1 LLTHN
6 KYDSTIETYDK
17 VLEYQK
23 FIIYDKSHCKNISNY
38 FEATPDNTIELDTY
52 ITHPDNRG
60 NGLAEITTFEGI
72 KNAIGQID
80 KNKKKIFLASTL
92 HQNNFASKR
101 VSEFF
106 GLDDYIFVNRRN
118 GRDRQVHILGMDR
131 EQISEYLEKMEKK
144 LAVIHNYNPN
154 GIQLTDKEKKD
165 ILEEDSYKRKKI
177 KEEMEKDEIEL

>member
-1 LLTHN
+1 MYVSN
-6 KYDSTIETYDK
+6 SI
-17 VLEYQK
+17 VL
-23 FIIYDKSHCKNISNY
+23 S
-38 FEATPDNTIELDTY
+38 
-52 ITHPDNRG
+52 G
-60 NGLAEITTFEGI
+60 V
-72 KNAIGQID
+72 
-80 KNKKKIFLASTL
+80 
-92 HQNNFASKR
+92 ASKR

-131 EQISEYLEKMEKK
+131 EQIPEYLEKMEKK